1 MLTILNSGLKQEIE
15 DKIKEIL
22 QLKGLLKDR
31 DNQDGCTNSF
41 WKNMRR
47 YEGAQLKSL
56 DNKRFFALLNKNS
69 IFCNLTIKT

>member
-41 WKNMRR
+41 
-47 YEGAQLKSL
+47 
-56 DNKRFFALLNKNS
+56 
-69 IFCNLTIKT
+69 